1 MHGGLRMSD
10 TALHLPPPFALRDV
24 RGRLATRLY
33 GLPYRARPVERIEGV
48 AVHATEVD
56 TSAEELALYQTAKL
70 EGDPFPAI
78 AYHFVVRADG
88 TVEWCH
94 DLEVETWHAGA
105 AGSATHLS
113 LCVAGA
119 GGDTGLP
126 GDVQVDAARA
136 LLAALEARLGHPLR
150 VRAHADLL
158 PVAAR
163 CPGRRWPEWRDRLAV
178 ERP

>member
-1 MHGGLRMSD
+1 MPNDALR
-10 TALHLPPPFALRDV
+10 LPPPFALRDV
-24 RGRLATRLY
+24 RGRLATRLH
-33 GLPYRARPVERIEGV
+33 GLPYRARPLERIEGV

-56 TSAEELALYQTAKL
+56 TSAEDLALYQTAKL

-88 TVEWCH
+88 TLEWCH

-113 LCVAGA
+113 LCLAGA
-119 GGDTGLP
+119 GGDEGLP

-136 LLAALEARLGHPLR
+136 LLAALEARLGRRLL
-150 VRAHADLL
+150 VRGHAELL

-163 CPGRRWPEWRDRLAV
+163 CPGARWREWRDRLVAG
-178 ERP
+178 PP